1 METRKDVPRLS
12 QRRLRRPDLEARA
25 GARIGALAGEEINGF
40 RSVWHGGTNASIVL
54 QVTSRIRVRDG
65 SDSWLLGGASRPELQ
80 HFHRDA

>member
-25 GARIGALAGEEINGF
+25 GIGALAAEEINGF

-65 SDSWLLGGASRPELQ
+65 SDSSLLGGASRLELQ